1 LETHADIATIR
12 RETFVLP
19 TLGPRLTQLHDS
31 LIHGSGFALLRALPV
46 QEWSREVTAAAF
58 YGLGCHLGNPV
69 PQNAKGHVL
78 GHVMDMGLNANDPKV
93 RIYQTHERQTFHTD
107 SCDIVGLVCL
117 QQAKLGGDSALVSSN
132 TIYNVMRRDFAALA
146 AAL

>member
-1 LETHADIATIR
+1 
-12 RETFVLP
+12 
-19 TLGPRLTQLHDS
+19 
-31 LIHGSGFALLRALPV
+31 
-46 QEWSREVTAAAF
+46 
-58 YGLGCHLGNPV
+58 
-69 PQNAKGHVL
+69 
-78 GHVMDMGLNANDPKV
+78 MDMGLNANDPKV

-132 TIYNVMRRDFAALA
+132 TIYNVMRRDFPALA